1 MLDLAVGH
9 RGDEIDRQPAMARLA
24 SFQHSGRVAAVEV
37 STAAAAAADCRPPP
51 ASRAGRGSQVLQCL

>member
-1 MLDLAVGH
+1 VLDLAVGH

-37 STAAAAAADCRPPP
+37 CTAAAAADCRPPP
-51 ASRAGRGSQVLQCL
+51 ASPAGRGSQVLQCL